1 MKAHDFSSWM
11 EQLNTLS
18 RKQLEYL
25 RSMLSR
31 QANNEE
37 AIKIIEQ
44 NLQDKPLC
52 PHCTRKLCG
61 GGRASVGACKINL
74 YLRLI

>member
-25 RSMLSR
+25 RSTLS
-31 QANNEE
+31 
-37 AIKIIEQ
+37 
-44 NLQDKPLC
+44 LVS
-52 PHCTRKLCG
+52 CG
-61 GGRASVGACKINL
+61 LPPMPARLYALTHASLARLRHKGQGGHFQQLSAA
-74 YLRLI
+74 